1 MITKAPVK
9 EGEEYNIKIE
19 AVGSKGDGLGKV
31 EGFIIIVP
39 NTKIGEK
46 VRVKINAVR
55 RKVAF
60 ATVTGE

>member
-1 MITKAPVK
+1 MITEAPVK

-46 VRVKINAVR
+46 VRVRVNAVK

-60 ATVTGE
+60 ATVVGE